1 MDVIFQTMRDL
12 VKTECRAIFAELRA
26 EQKAQAEQ
34 KAKEM
39 LLTPTEVCEQ
49 LKISDVTLW
58 RWGKAEYLTPLYIGG
73 KRRYKASDVQALIEK
88 GGAGC

>member
-1 MDVIFQTMRDL
+1 MDVIFQTMRDF
-12 VKTECRAIFAELRA
+12 VKSECRAIFAELRA
-26 EQKAQAEQ
+26 EQKA
-34 KAKEM
+34 KEM
-39 LLTPTEVCEQ
+39 LLTPAEVCEQ

>member
-1 MDVIFQTMRDL
+1 MEVIFQTIRDF
-12 VKTECRAIFAELRA
+12 VKSECRAIFAELRA

-58 RWGKAEYLTPLYIGG
+58 RWQKAEYLTPLYIGG
-73 KRRYKASDVQALIEK
+73 KRRFKSSEVQAIIEK
-88 GGAGC
+88 GGVKC

>member
-1 MDVIFQTMRDL
+1 MRDL
-12 VKTECRAIFAELRA
+12 IKAECRAIFAELRA
-26 EQKAQAEQ
+26 EAKADAEK
-34 KAKEM
+34 KAREM

-73 KRRYKASDVQALIEK
+73 KRRFRASEVQAIIEK
-88 GGAGC
+88 GGERC

>member
-1 MDVIFQTMRDL
+1 MDVIIKTMRDF
-12 VKTECRAIFAELRA
+12 VKSECRAIFAELRA

-58 RWGKAEYLTPLYIGG
+58 RWQKAEYLTPLYIGG
-73 KRRYKASDVQALIEK
+73 KRRYKVSDVQALIEK

>member
-1 MDVIFQTMRDL
+1 MDAIFQTMRDF
-12 VKTECRAIFAELRA
+12 VKSECRAIFAELRA

-49 LKISDVTLW
+49 LRISEVTLW
-58 RWGKAEYLTPLYIGG
+58 RWSKAEYLTPLYIGG

>member
-1 MDVIFQTMRDL
+1 MDVIFQTMRDF
-12 VKTECRAIFAELRA
+12 VKSECRAIFAELRA

-39 LLTPTEVCEQ
+39 LLTPAEVCEQ

-58 RWGKAEYLTPLYIGG
+58 RWQKAEYLTPLYIGG
-73 KRRYKASDVQALIEK
+73 KRRYKASDVQVLIEK
-88 GGAGC
+88 GGAKC

>member
-1 MDVIFQTMRDL
+1 MNYFKFNEKLENLAL
-12 VKTECRAIFAELRA
+12 V
-26 EQKAQAEQ
+26 AEQ

-39 LLTPTEVCEQ
+39 LLTPAEVCEQ

-58 RWGKAEYLTPLYIGG
+58 RWSKAEYLTPLYIGG

-88 GGAGC
+88 GGARC

>member
-1 MDVIFQTMRDL
+1 MMTILQCNR
-12 VKTECRAIFAELRA
+12 EELRA
-26 EQKAQAEQ
+26 EIKAIYAEIISDAMKEAEA

-58 RWGKAEYLTPLYIGG
+58 RWQKAEYLTPLYIGG
-73 KRRYKASDVQALIEK
+73 KRRFKSSEVQAIIEK

>member
-1 MDVIFQTMRDL
+1 MDVIFQTMRDF
-12 VKTECRAIFAELRA
+12 VKSECRAIFAELRA

-58 RWGKAEYLTPLYIGG
+58 RWQKAEYLTPLYIGG

>member
-1 MDVIFQTMRDL
+1 MDVIFQTMRDF
-12 VKTECRAIFAELRA
+12 VKSECRAIFAELRA

-39 LLTPTEVCEQ
+39 LLTPAEVCEQ

>member
-1 MDVIFQTMRDL
+1 MMTILQCNR
-12 VKTECRAIFAELRA
+12 EELRA
-26 EQKAQAEQ
+26 EIKAIYAEIISDAMKEAEA

-58 RWGKAEYLTPLYIGG
+58 RWQKAEYLKPLYIGG
-73 KRRYKASDVQALIEK
+73 KRRYKTSDVQSLIEK
-88 GGAGC
+88 GGVKC

>member
-12 VKTECRAIFAELRA
+12 IKTECRAIFAELRA

-34 KAKEM
+34 NAKEM

-49 LKISDVTLW
+49 LKIS
-58 RWGKAEYLTPLYIGG
+58 
-73 KRRYKASDVQALIEK
+73 
-88 GGAGC
+88 

>member
-1 MDVIFQTMRDL
+1 MDVIFQTMRDF
-12 VKTECRAIFAELRA
+12 VKSECRTIFAELRA

-39 LLTPTEVCEQ
+39 LLTPAEVCEQ

>member
-1 MDVIFQTMRDL
+1 MMRDL

-49 LKISDVTLW
+49 LKISEVSLW
-58 RWGKAEYLTPLYIGG
+58 RWKKAEYLTPIYIGG
-73 KRRYKASDVQALIEK
+73 KRRYKASDVQTIIER
-88 GGAGC
+88 GGTKC

>member
-1 MDVIFQTMRDL
+1 MRDL

-58 RWGKAEYLTPLYIGG
+58 RWQKAEYLTPLYIGG
-73 KRRYKASDVQALIEK
+73 KRRFKSSEVQAIIEK
-88 GGAGC
+88 GGARC